1 MYFQLQPTRKFFN
14 HGGLTFPEEEDD
26 LQMDGMHGS
35 NGGIAN
41 PAFDEEES
49 LSVDNSNHSNDE
61 DDDVFSEPPPSYK
74 SKETE
79 EEPSEDLKDTTKYK
93 IRQYLS
99 QIQ

>member
-14 HGGLTFPEEEDD
+14 HGGLTFPEDEDD
-26 LQMDGMHGS
+26 IQMDGMHGS
-35 NGGIAN
+35 NGGIAK
-41 PAFDEEES
+41 PAFDEAES

-99 QIQ
+99 QFH